1 MRSRTLLACGLL
13 LLEDC
18 VDVIHFAQ
26 PLEEGDEVQQLG
38 VGHVVEPRG
47 HRHLEENTNYQQTT
61 PTTLFVLYCLFFFI
75 LWIKKHNFVVEI
87 NSQISAR
94 MISAVTK
101 NAAQMDMVT
110 FRVFPHILRNMTVEL
125 VINQQNRTE

>member
-1 MRSRTLLACGLL
+1 MRGRTLLACGLL

-18 VDVIHFAQ
+18 VDVIHLAQ

-47 HRHLEENTNYQQTT
+47 HRHLEENTNYQQRHQHYLSFT
-61 PTTLFVLYCLFFFI
+61 VYLFFFYI
-75 LWIKKHNFVVEI
+75 VYHDAQFCCLNQQSDFC
-87 NSQISAR
+87 
-94 MISAVTK
+94 K

-110 FRVFPHILRNMTVEL
+110 FSVFPHVLCNITVEH
-125 VINQQNRTE
+125 VINQQNRTQRRTK